1 MTKKTFEEL
10 KPKIQ
15 EAIEN
20 KLKKFPIQGEEG
32 FILVDGFFM
41 FPFQKEI
48 SGAFVIGGPSVPAV
62 AIVGKT
68 TGRIYYFALKVLIP
82 DLDI

>member
-1 MTKKTFEEL
+1 MTTKSFEEL

-15 EAIEN
+15 EAIEA
-20 KLKKFPIQGEEG
+20 KLKGSPIVDEDG

-41 FPFQKEI
+41 PGFQKEI
-48 SGAFVIGGPSVPAV
+48 SGSFVIGGPSVPAV

-68 TGRIYYFALKVLIP
+68 TGRIYYFALKVLLP